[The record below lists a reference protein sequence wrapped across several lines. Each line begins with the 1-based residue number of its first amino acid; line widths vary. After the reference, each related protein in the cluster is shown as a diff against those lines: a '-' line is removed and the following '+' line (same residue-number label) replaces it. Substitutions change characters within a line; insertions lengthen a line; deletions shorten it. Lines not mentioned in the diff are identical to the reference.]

1 LTLVTA
7 EQASNGLR
15 IRVTHLPPADDTTY
29 SYADGQL
36 TVGSST
42 YAYQPEGKAFV
53 AVAPPTVAADGS
65 LFSLLLMTPEQMR
78 QVTAG
83 YDEWSADEDDIYAD
97 ANYGSVALELHFEPI
112 DGIFRCDSLKTRFE
126 GTELMVTDTISS
138 TATVEEVMAA
148 LQPTFS
154 WDLKDSDSDA
164 ESVHYYH
171 TNFYYD
177 APTQTVWYVTL
188 DAQTFWDDEKDGWGD
203 RVFAGIQFSYSD
215 SLSEELPDWLVNSY
229 PAGDG

>member
-1 LTLVTA
+1 
-7 EQASNGLR
+7 
-15 IRVTHLPPADDTTY
+15 
-29 SYADGQL
+29 
-36 TVGSST
+36 
-42 YAYQPEGKAFV
+42 
-53 AVAPPTVAADGS
+53 
-65 LFSLLLMTPEQMR
+65 
-78 QVTAG
+78 
-83 YDEWSADEDDIYAD
+83 
-97 ANYGSVALELHFEPI
+97 
-112 DGIFRCDSLKTRFE
+112 
-126 GTELMVTDTISS
+126 MVTDTISS

-164 ESVHYYH
+164 ESAHYYH

-188 DAQTFWDDEKDGWGD
+188 DAQTFWDNEKDGWGE
-203 RVFAGIQFSYSD
+203 RVFAGIQFSYSE